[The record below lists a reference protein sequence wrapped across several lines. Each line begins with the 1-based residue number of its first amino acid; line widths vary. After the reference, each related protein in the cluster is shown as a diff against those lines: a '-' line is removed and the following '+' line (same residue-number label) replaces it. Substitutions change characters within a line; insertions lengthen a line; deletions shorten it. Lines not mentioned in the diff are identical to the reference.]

1 MWEFS
6 AGDWLFIGLILLL
19 IHGIMLILS
28 RMRGRKEASGS

>member
-19 IHGIMLILS
+19 IHGIMLVLS
-28 RMRGRKEASGS
+28 RMRRRKESSGS